1 MKTAGGPARRARS
14 RVVARRRSSGRGQPR
29 RGDGRRLQLVG
40 RLEGQRPAEIAP
52 TVVSTAVGR
61 AFALLT
67 AEEQDV
73 LAMRFWD
80 ELPVPEIAAVLGC
93 TPNAASIR
101 IHRAKQRLAGQLVG
115 SAGNEDEEVA
125 R

>member
-1 MKTAGGPARRARS
+1 
-14 RVVARRRSSGRGQPR
+14 
-29 RGDGRRLQLVG
+29 
-40 RLEGQRPAEIAP
+40 
-52 TVVSTAVGR
+52 
-61 AFALLT
+61 
-67 AEEQDV
+67 
-73 LAMRFWD
+73 MRFWD